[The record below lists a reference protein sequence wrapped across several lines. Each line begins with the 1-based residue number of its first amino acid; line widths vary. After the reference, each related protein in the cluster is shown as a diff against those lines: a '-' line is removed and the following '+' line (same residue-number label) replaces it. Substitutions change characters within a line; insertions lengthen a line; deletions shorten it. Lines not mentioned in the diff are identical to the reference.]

1 MTAAARPEADPIAM
15 ERWTRKE
22 AAFPVVVSGPSGVG
36 KTSLVDRLLL
46 QDPRC
51 IRSVSATTRAPR
63 ADEVDG
69 RSYFFV
75 SDARFRELEERGELA
90 ESAIYNG
97 AHYGTPKAFLESK
110 ISSGLSVVLNIEVQ
124 GGLQVRRH
132 YPNAVLIFVLPPSWE
147 DLRTRLLGRG
157 TDSPE
162 AVEGRIRRAYEEL
175 REVERY
181 DYVIV
186 NGLLDPCVADLAAIL
201 RSERRRVARL
211 GPPPAA

>member
-1 MTAAARPEADPIAM
+1 M
-15 ERWTRKE
+15 ERWTRQE

-36 KTSLVDRLLL
+36 KTTLVDRLLL

-51 IRSVSATTRAPR
+51 VRSVSATTRPPR
-63 ADEVDG
+63 GNEVDG

-75 SDARFRELEERGELA
+75 SDEKFAELQRKGELA

-97 AHYGTPKAFLESK
+97 AWYGTPKSFLEGK
-110 ISSGLSVVLNIEVQ
+110 IASGLSVVLNIEVQ
-124 GGLQVRRH
+124 GGLQVRES
-132 YPNAVLIFVLPPSWE
+132 YANTVLIFILPPSWE
-147 DLRTRLLGRG
+147 DLRARLLGRG

-162 AVEGRIRRAYEEL
+162 AAEGRIRRAHEEL

-186 NGLLDPCVADLAAIL
+186 NDVLDSCVADLAAVV
-201 RSERRRVARL
+201 RAERRRVSRL
-211 GPPPAA
+211 RGEPA

>member
-1 MTAAARPEADPIAM
+1 M

-51 IRSVSATTRAPR
+51 IRSVSATTRPPR
-63 ADEVDG
+63 GDEVDG

-75 SDARFRELEERGELA
+75 SDQRFRELEEKGDLAELA
-90 ESAIYNG
+90 VYNG
-97 AHYGTPKAFLESK
+97 AWYGTPKAFLEAK
-110 ISSGLSVVLNIEVQ
+110 VASGLSVVLNIEVQ

-147 DLRTRLLGRG
+147 DLRARLLGRG
-157 TDSPE
+157 TDTPE
-162 AVEGRIRRAYEEL
+162 AVDGRIRRAHEEL
-175 REVERY
+175 CEIERY

-186 NGLLDPCVADLAAIL
+186 NDLLDSCVADLSAIL
-201 RSERRRVARL
+201 RAERRRVSRL
-211 GPPPAA
+211 KGPPAW

>member
-1 MTAAARPEADPIAM
+1 MTAAARPGADPIEM

-63 ADEVDG
+63 GDEVDG

-75 SDARFRELEERGELA
+75 GDARFRELEEKGQLA

-97 AHYGTPKAFLESK
+97 SHYGTPKAFLESK

-132 YPNAVLIFVLPPSWE
+132 YPDAVLIFVLPPSWE
-147 DLRTRLLGRG
+147 DLRARLLGRG

-162 AVEGRIRRAYEEL
+162 AVEGRILRAHEEL
-175 REVERY
+175 REIERY

-186 NGLLDPCVADLAAIL
+186 NGLLDSCVADLAAIL
-201 RSERRRVARL
+201 RAERRRVSRL
-211 GPPPAA
+211 SAPPVR